1 MLTGLFSHRI
11 SKMPMTFFCRM
22 VSELKEGGK
31 VLKKLLYLDYSLHFK
46 DVVAYFVNYSVRLL

>member
-1 MLTGLFSHRI
+1 
-11 SKMPMTFFCRM
+11 MTFFCRM